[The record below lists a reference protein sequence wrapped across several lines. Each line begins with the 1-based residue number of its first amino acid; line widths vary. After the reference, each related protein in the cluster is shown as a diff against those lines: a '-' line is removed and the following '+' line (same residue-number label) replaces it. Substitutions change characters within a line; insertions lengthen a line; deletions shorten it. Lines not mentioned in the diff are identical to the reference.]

1 MANGEQSMR
10 SRRYAS
16 PSIDYLT
23 TNLAY
28 SAVLSMLP
36 IMLTQRVGSA
46 SVLSGVML
54 GVLSAAARGSTL
66 FLGRLIEKISTLWL
80 MQISLA
86 IIVLGLVSFAWL
98 LQVSP
103 VFALLGLMLFGVGIS
118 LVNFTLRG
126 HIIATTADSKEQASF
141 FSLATLSANLGAAI
155 GPITASYVQ
164 CRLGLANFLIIICLI
179 YAVISVI
186 TGICFERHV
195 YLRTSDSP
203 SEEKTSIL
211 STIGT
216 LLSSR
221 RMLPVLLIVVTGSVM
236 NGQLFSG
243 MSLVFHGFSS
253 DLLPSGLFFTV
264 DAIAGI
270 VLQFPISRLVVRIMD
285 TGKTSTYCMG
295 LSLRLYGIA
304 FVLFAAG
311 TLMQSVWFI
320 FAALLVF
327 ASAECTYA
335 PLTNVAMVE
344 SGENMP
350 LVDILN
356 CRLILT
362 AIGESIGS
370 FCGGF
375 FVPFL
380 TSAFHATWMYW
391 LALSIIAVCGLF
403 VNVSERKCR

>member
-1 MANGEQSMR
+1 
-10 SRRYAS
+10 
-16 PSIDYLT
+16 
-23 TNLAY
+23 
-28 SAVLSMLP
+28 MLP

-203 SEEKTSIL
+203 SEGKTFDSFHHRYIIEQSKNVAGIADCRYWQCDEWAAFFWHVTRISWFFFRFAAEWTVL
-211 STIGT
+211 HCGCHCWDSFAVPHQQAGGT
-216 LLSSR
+216 HHGYR
-221 RMLPVLLIVVTGSVM
+221 KNINVLHGLKPRVVRHRFCAVR
-236 NGQLFSG
+236 SG
-243 MSLVFHGFSS
+243 N
-253 DLLPSGLFFTV
+253 V
-264 DAIAGI
+264 DAIGMVHICCSAGI
-270 VLQFPISRLVVRIMD
+270 CICGMHVR
-285 TGKTSTYCMG
+285 T
-295 LSLRLYGIA
+295 
-304 FVLFAAG
+304 
-311 TLMQSVWFI
+311 
-320 FAALLVF
+320 
-327 ASAECTYA
+327 
-335 PLTNVAMVE
+335 
-344 SGENMP
+344 
-350 LVDILN
+350 VD
-356 CRLILT
+356 
-362 AIGESIGS
+362 
-370 FCGGF
+370 
-375 FVPFL
+375 
-380 TSAFHATWMYW
+380 
-391 LALSIIAVCGLF
+391 
-403 VNVSERKCR
+403 KCRHGGIRRKHASCRHTQLSSYFDSHW

>member
-1 MANGEQSMR
+1 MAHADQLGDYR
-10 SRRYAS
+10 TGT
-16 PSIDYLT
+16 SIFC
-23 TNLAY
+23 
-28 SAVLSMLP
+28 M
-36 IMLTQRVGSA
+36 
-46 SVLSGVML
+46 
-54 GVLSAAARGSTL
+54 
-66 FLGRLIEKISTLWL
+66 
-80 MQISLA
+80 A
-86 IIVLGLVSFAWL
+86 IAGFACICFAWL
-98 LQVSP
+98 DVVRCWHFIGEFHS
-103 VFALLGLMLFGVGIS
+103 S
-118 LVNFTLRG
+118 R

-186 TGICFERHV
+186 TGICFDRHV

-295 LSLRLYGIA
+295 LS
-304 FVLFAAG
+304 
-311 TLMQSVWFI
+311 
-320 FAALLVF
+320 
-327 ASAECTYA
+327 
-335 PLTNVAMVE
+335 
-344 SGENMP
+344 
-350 LVDILN
+350 
-356 CRLILT
+356 
-362 AIGESIGS
+362 
-370 FCGGF
+370 
-375 FVPFL
+375 
-380 TSAFHATWMYW
+380 
-391 LALSIIAVCGLF
+391 
-403 VNVSERKCR
+403 

>member
-1 MANGEQSMR
+1 
-10 SRRYAS
+10 
-16 PSIDYLT
+16 
-23 TNLAY
+23 
-28 SAVLSMLP
+28 MLP

-285 TGKTSTYCMG
+285 TGKHQ
-295 LSLRLYGIA
+295 RIA
-304 FVLFAAG
+304 WA
-311 TLMQSVWFI
+311 
-320 FAALLVF
+320 
-327 ASAECTYA
+327 
-335 PLTNVAMVE
+335 
-344 SGENMP
+344 
-350 LVDILN
+350 
-356 CRLILT
+356 
-362 AIGESIGS
+362 
-370 FCGGF
+370 
-375 FVPFL
+375 
-380 TSAFHATWMYW
+380 
-391 LALSIIAVCGLF
+391 
-403 VNVSERKCR
+403 

>member
-1 MANGEQSMR
+1 MVNGEQSMR
-10 SRRYAS
+10 RRRYAS
-16 PSIDYLT
+16 LSIDYLT

-126 HIIATTADSKEQASF
+126 HIIAATADSKEQASF

-164 CRLGLANFLIIICLI
+164 RRLGFANFLIIICLI

-203 SEEKTSIL
+203 SEENSIL

-295 LSLRLYGIA
+295 LSLGLYGIA
-304 FVLFAAG
+304 FALFAAG
-311 TLMQSVWFI
+311 TLAQSVWFI

-375 FVPFL
+375 FVPLL

-403 VNVSERKCR
+403 VSVSERKCR

>member
-1 MANGEQSMR
+1 MR

-16 PSIDYLT
+16 LSIDYLT

-36 IMLTQRVGSA
+36 IMLTQRVGSV

-236 NGQLFSG
+236 NGQLFFWHVTRISWFFFRSAAEWTVLHCGCHCWDSFAVPHQQAGGTHHGYRKNINVLHGLKPRVVRHRFCAVRSG
-243 MSLVFHGFSS
+243 N
-253 DLLPSGLFFTV
+253 V
-264 DAIAGI
+264 DAIGMVHICCSAGI
-270 VLQFPISRLVVRIMD
+270 CICGMHVR
-285 TGKTSTYCMG
+285 T
-295 LSLRLYGIA
+295 
-304 FVLFAAG
+304 
-311 TLMQSVWFI
+311 
-320 FAALLVF
+320 
-327 ASAECTYA
+327 
-335 PLTNVAMVE
+335 
-344 SGENMP
+344 
-350 LVDILN
+350 VD
-356 CRLILT
+356 
-362 AIGESIGS
+362 
-370 FCGGF
+370 
-375 FVPFL
+375 
-380 TSAFHATWMYW
+380 
-391 LALSIIAVCGLF
+391 
-403 VNVSERKCR
+403 KCRHGGIRRKHASCRHTQLSSYSDSHW

>member
-1 MANGEQSMR
+1 MR

-16 PSIDYLT
+16 LSIDYLT

-186 TGICFERHV
+186 TGICFDRHV

-236 NGQLFSG
+236 NGQLFFWHVTRISWFFFRSAAEWTVLHCGCHCWDSFAVPHQQAGGTHHGYRKNINVLHGLKPRVVRHRFCAVRSG
-243 MSLVFHGFSS
+243 N
-253 DLLPSGLFFTV
+253 V
-264 DAIAGI
+264 DAIGMVHICCSAGI
-270 VLQFPISRLVVRIMD
+270 CICGMHVR
-285 TGKTSTYCMG
+285 T
-295 LSLRLYGIA
+295 
-304 FVLFAAG
+304 
-311 TLMQSVWFI
+311 
-320 FAALLVF
+320 
-327 ASAECTYA
+327 
-335 PLTNVAMVE
+335 
-344 SGENMP
+344 
-350 LVDILN
+350 VD
-356 CRLILT
+356 
-362 AIGESIGS
+362 
-370 FCGGF
+370 
-375 FVPFL
+375 
-380 TSAFHATWMYW
+380 
-391 LALSIIAVCGLF
+391 
-403 VNVSERKCR
+403 KCRHGGIRRKHASCRHTQLSSYSDSHW

>member
-1 MANGEQSMR
+1 MFIYELQIVLQRKNFDSFHHRYIIEQSKNVAGIADC
-10 SRRYAS
+10 RYWQCDEWAAFF
-16 PSIDYLT
+16 
-23 TNLAY
+23 LACHSY
-28 SAVLSMLP
+28 
-36 IMLTQRVGSA
+36 
-46 SVLSGVML
+46 
-54 GVLSAAARGSTL
+54 
-66 FLGRLIEKISTLWL
+66 
-80 MQISLA
+80 
-86 IIVLGLVSFAWL
+86 
-98 LQVSP
+98 
-103 VFALLGLMLFGVGIS
+103 
-118 LVNFTLRG
+118 
-126 HIIATTADSKEQASF
+126 
-141 FSLATLSANLGAAI
+141 FS
-155 GPITASYVQ
+155 
-164 CRLGLANFLIIICLI
+164 
-179 YAVISVI
+179 
-186 TGICFERHV
+186 
-195 YLRTSDSP
+195 
-203 SEEKTSIL
+203 
-211 STIGT
+211 
-216 LLSSR
+216 
-221 RMLPVLLIVVTGSVM
+221 
-236 NGQLFSG
+236 
-243 MSLVFHGFSS
+243 GFSS

-295 LSLRLYGIA
+295 LSLGLYGIA

>member
-1 MANGEQSMR
+1 MR
-10 SRRYAS
+10 RRRYAS
-16 PSIDYLT
+16 LSIDYLT

-46 SVLSGVML
+46 SVLSSVML

-80 MQISLA
+80 MQSSLA

-126 HIIATTADSKEQASF
+126 HIIAATADSKEQASF

-164 CRLGLANFLIIICLI
+164 RRLGFANFLIIICLI

-203 SEEKTSIL
+203 SEENSIL

-295 LSLRLYGIA
+295 LSLGLYGIA
-304 FVLFAAG
+304 FALFAAG
-311 TLMQSVWFI
+311 TLAQSVWFI

-375 FVPFL
+375 FVPLL

-403 VNVSERKCR
+403 VSVSERKCR

>member
-1 MANGEQSMR
+1 MVNGEQSMR
-10 SRRYAS
+10 RRRYAS
-16 PSIDYLT
+16 LSIDYLT

-46 SVLSGVML
+46 SVLSSVML

-80 MQISLA
+80 MQSSLA

-126 HIIATTADSKEQASF
+126 HIIAATADSKEQASF

-164 CRLGLANFLIIICLI
+164 RRLGFANFLIIICLI

-203 SEEKTSIL
+203 SEENSIL

-295 LSLRLYGIA
+295 LSLGLYGIA

-375 FVPFL
+375 FVPLL

-403 VNVSERKCR
+403 VSVSERKCR

>member
-1 MANGEQSMR
+1 MVNGEQSMR
-10 SRRYAS
+10 RRRYAS
-16 PSIDYLT
+16 LSIDYLT

-164 CRLGLANFLIIICLI
+164 RRLGFANFLIIICLI

-203 SEEKTSIL
+203 SEENSIL

-295 LSLRLYGIA
+295 LSLGLYGIA
-304 FVLFAAG
+304 FALFAAG
-311 TLMQSVWFI
+311 TLTQSVWFI

-375 FVPFL
+375 FVPLL

-403 VNVSERKCR
+403 VSVSERKCR

>member
-1 MANGEQSMR
+1 MVNGEQSMR
-10 SRRYAS
+10 RRRYAS
-16 PSIDYLT
+16 LSIDYLT

-80 MQISLA
+80 MQSSLA

-126 HIIATTADSKEQASF
+126 HIIAATADSKEQASF

-164 CRLGLANFLIIICLI
+164 RRLGFANFLIIICLI

-203 SEEKTSIL
+203 SEENSIL

-264 DAIAGI
+264 DRK
-270 VLQFPISRLVVRIMD
+270 SVV
-285 TGKTSTYCMG
+285 
-295 LSLRLYGIA
+295 
-304 FVLFAAG
+304 
-311 TLMQSVWFI
+311 
-320 FAALLVF
+320 
-327 ASAECTYA
+327 
-335 PLTNVAMVE
+335 
-344 SGENMP
+344 
-350 LVDILN
+350 
-356 CRLILT
+356 
-362 AIGESIGS
+362 
-370 FCGGF
+370 
-375 FVPFL
+375 
-380 TSAFHATWMYW
+380 
-391 LALSIIAVCGLF
+391 
-403 VNVSERKCR
+403 

>member
-1 MANGEQSMR
+1 MR
-10 SRRYAS
+10 RRRYAS
-16 PSIDYLT
+16 LSIDYLT

-118 LVNFTLRG
+118 LVNFALRG
-126 HIIATTADSKEQASF
+126 HIIAATADSKEQASF

-164 CRLGLANFLIIICLI
+164 RRLGFANFLIIICLI

-203 SEEKTSIL
+203 SEENSIL

-295 LSLRLYGIA
+295 LSLGLYGIA
-304 FVLFAAG
+304 FALFAAG
-311 TLMQSVWFI
+311 TLAQSVWFI

-375 FVPFL
+375 FVPLL

-403 VNVSERKCR
+403 VSVSERKCR

>member
-1 MANGEQSMR
+1 
-10 SRRYAS
+10 
-16 PSIDYLT
+16 
-23 TNLAY
+23 
-28 SAVLSMLP
+28 MLP

-80 MQISLA
+80 MQSSLA

-126 HIIATTADSKEQASF
+126 HIIAATADSKEQASF

-164 CRLGLANFLIIICLI
+164 RRLGFANFLIIICLI
-179 YAVISVI
+179 YVVISVI

-203 SEEKTSIL
+203 SEENSIL

-295 LSLRLYGIA
+295 LSLGLYGIA
-304 FVLFAAG
+304 FALFAAG
-311 TLMQSVWFI
+311 TLAQSVWFI

-375 FVPFL
+375 FVPLL

-403 VNVSERKCR
+403 VSVSERKCR

>member
-1 MANGEQSMR
+1 
-10 SRRYAS
+10 
-16 PSIDYLT
+16 
-23 TNLAY
+23 
-28 SAVLSMLP
+28 MLP

-186 TGICFERHV
+186 TGICFDRHV

-236 NGQLFSG
+236 NGQLFFWHVTRISWFFFRSAAEWTVLHCGCHCWDSFAVPHQQAGGTHHGYRKNINVLHGLKPRVVRHRFCAVRSG
-243 MSLVFHGFSS
+243 N
-253 DLLPSGLFFTV
+253 V
-264 DAIAGI
+264 DAIGMVHICCSAGI
-270 VLQFPISRLVVRIMD
+270 CICGMHVR
-285 TGKTSTYCMG
+285 T
-295 LSLRLYGIA
+295 
-304 FVLFAAG
+304 
-311 TLMQSVWFI
+311 
-320 FAALLVF
+320 
-327 ASAECTYA
+327 
-335 PLTNVAMVE
+335 
-344 SGENMP
+344 
-350 LVDILN
+350 VD
-356 CRLILT
+356 
-362 AIGESIGS
+362 
-370 FCGGF
+370 
-375 FVPFL
+375 
-380 TSAFHATWMYW
+380 
-391 LALSIIAVCGLF
+391 
-403 VNVSERKCR
+403 KCRHGGIRRKHASCRHTQLSSYSDSHW

>member
-1 MANGEQSMR
+1 
-10 SRRYAS
+10 
-16 PSIDYLT
+16 
-23 TNLAY
+23 
-28 SAVLSMLP
+28 MLP

-126 HIIATTADSKEQASF
+126 HIHLQPLQIARSKHHSF
-141 FSLATLSANLGAAI
+141 AGNLVCELGAAI

-203 SEEKTSIL
+203 SEEKL
-211 STIGT
+211 
-216 LLSSR
+216 R
-221 RMLPVLLIVVTGSVM
+221 FFPPSV
-236 NGQLFSG
+236 
-243 MSLVFHGFSS
+243 H
-253 DLLPSGLFFTV
+253 
-264 DAIAGI
+264 
-270 VLQFPISRLVVRIMD
+270 
-285 TGKTSTYCMG
+285 Y
-295 LSLRLYGIA
+295 
-304 FVLFAAG
+304 
-311 TLMQSVWFI
+311 
-320 FAALLVF
+320 
-327 ASAECTYA
+327 
-335 PLTNVAMVE
+335 
-344 SGENMP
+344 
-350 LVDILN
+350 
-356 CRLILT
+356 
-362 AIGESIGS
+362 
-370 FCGGF
+370 
-375 FVPFL
+375 
-380 TSAFHATWMYW
+380 
-391 LALSIIAVCGLF
+391 
-403 VNVSERKCR
+403 

>member
-1 MANGEQSMR
+1 MVNGEQSMR
-10 SRRYAS
+10 RRRYAS
-16 PSIDYLT
+16 LSIDYLT

-80 MQISLA
+80 MQSSLA

-126 HIIATTADSKEQASF
+126 HIIAATADSKEQASF

-164 CRLGLANFLIIICLI
+164 RRLGFANFLIIICLI

-203 SEEKTSIL
+203 SEENSIL

-295 LSLRLYGIA
+295 LSLGLYGIA

-375 FVPFL
+375 FVPLL

-403 VNVSERKCR
+403 VSVSERKCR

>member
-1 MANGEQSMR
+1 MVNGEQSMR
-10 SRRYAS
+10 RRRYAS
-16 PSIDYLT
+16 LSIDYLT

-80 MQISLA
+80 MQSSLA

-126 HIIATTADSKEQASF
+126 HIIAATADSKEQASF

-164 CRLGLANFLIIICLI
+164 RRLGFANFLIIICLI

-203 SEEKTSIL
+203 SEENSIL

-295 LSLRLYGIA
+295 LSLGLYGIA
-304 FVLFAAG
+304 FCAVRSG
-311 TLMQSVWFI
+311 
-320 FAALLVF
+320 
-327 ASAECTYA
+327 
-335 PLTNVAMVE
+335 NV
-344 SGENMP
+344 
-350 LVDILN
+350 D
-356 CRLILT
+356 
-362 AIGESIGS
+362 AIGMVHICCSAGICI
-370 FCGGF
+370 CGMHVRTVDECRHGGIRRK
-375 FVPFL
+375 
-380 TSAFHATWMYW
+380 HASCRHTQ
-391 LALSIIAVCGLF
+391 LS
-403 VNVSERKCR
+403 SYSDSHW

>member
-1 MANGEQSMR
+1 MR

-16 PSIDYLT
+16 LSIDYLT

-236 NGQLFSG
+236 NGQLFFWHVTRISWFFFRSAAEWTVLHCGCHCWDSFAVPHQQAGGTHHGYRKNINVLHGLKPRVVRHRFCAVRSG
-243 MSLVFHGFSS
+243 N
-253 DLLPSGLFFTV
+253 V
-264 DAIAGI
+264 DAIGMVHICCSAGI
-270 VLQFPISRLVVRIMD
+270 CICGMHVR
-285 TGKTSTYCMG
+285 T
-295 LSLRLYGIA
+295 
-304 FVLFAAG
+304 
-311 TLMQSVWFI
+311 
-320 FAALLVF
+320 
-327 ASAECTYA
+327 
-335 PLTNVAMVE
+335 
-344 SGENMP
+344 
-350 LVDILN
+350 VD
-356 CRLILT
+356 
-362 AIGESIGS
+362 
-370 FCGGF
+370 
-375 FVPFL
+375 
-380 TSAFHATWMYW
+380 
-391 LALSIIAVCGLF
+391 
-403 VNVSERKCR
+403 KCRHGGIRRKHASCRHTQLSSYSDSHW

>member
-1 MANGEQSMR
+1 MR

-16 PSIDYLT
+16 LSIDYLT

-270 VLQFPISRLVVRIMD
+270 VLQFPHQQAGGMHHGYRKNINVLHGLKPRVVRHRFCAVRS
-285 TGKTSTYCMG
+285 G
-295 LSLRLYGIA
+295 
-304 FVLFAAG
+304 
-311 TLMQSVWFI
+311 
-320 FAALLVF
+320 
-327 ASAECTYA
+327 
-335 PLTNVAMVE
+335 NV
-344 SGENMP
+344 
-350 LVDILN
+350 D
-356 CRLILT
+356 
-362 AIGESIGS
+362 AIGMVHICCSAGICI
-370 FCGGF
+370 CGMH
-375 FVPFL
+375 VR
-380 TSAFHATWMYW
+380 T
-391 LALSIIAVCGLF
+391 VD
-403 VNVSERKCR
+403 KCRHGGIRRKHASCRHTQLSSYSDSHW

>member
-1 MANGEQSMR
+1 
-10 SRRYAS
+10 
-16 PSIDYLT
+16 
-23 TNLAY
+23 
-28 SAVLSMLP
+28 MLP

-126 HIIATTADSKEQASF
+126 HIIAA
-141 FSLATLSANLGAAI
+141 
-155 GPITASYVQ
+155 TASYVQ
-164 CRLGLANFLIIICLI
+164 RRLGFANFLIIICLI

-295 LSLRLYGIA
+295 LSLGLYGIA
-304 FVLFAAG
+304 FALFAAG
-311 TLMQSVWFI
+311 TLTQSVWFI

>member
-1 MANGEQSMR
+1 
-10 SRRYAS
+10 
-16 PSIDYLT
+16 
-23 TNLAY
+23 
-28 SAVLSMLP
+28 MLP

-186 TGICFERHV
+186 TGIVLIRHV

-203 SEEKTSIL
+203 SRGKNFDSFHHRYIIEQSKNVAGIADCRYWQCDEWAA
-211 STIGT
+211 
-216 LLSSR
+216 
-221 RMLPVLLIVVTGSVM
+221 
-236 NGQLFSG
+236 FSG

-295 LSLRLYGIA
+295 LSL
-304 FVLFAAG
+304 
-311 TLMQSVWFI
+311 
-320 FAALLVF
+320 
-327 ASAECTYA
+327 
-335 PLTNVAMVE
+335 
-344 SGENMP
+344 
-350 LVDILN
+350 
-356 CRLILT
+356 
-362 AIGESIGS
+362 
-370 FCGGF
+370 
-375 FVPFL
+375 
-380 TSAFHATWMYW
+380 
-391 LALSIIAVCGLF
+391 GL
-403 VNVSERKCR
+403 

>member
-1 MANGEQSMR
+1 MR

-16 PSIDYLT
+16 LSIDYLT

-221 RMLPVLLIVVTGSVM
+221 RMLLVLLIVVTGSVM
-236 NGQLFSG
+236 NGQLFLACRSYF
-243 MSLVFHGFSS
+243 MVFLQICCRVDCSSL
-253 DLLPSGLFFTV
+253 
-264 DAIAGI
+264 
-270 VLQFPISRLVVRIMD
+270 
-285 TGKTSTYCMG
+285 
-295 LSLRLYGIA
+295 
-304 FVLFAAG
+304 
-311 TLMQSVWFI
+311 W
-320 FAALLVF
+320 
-327 ASAECTYA
+327 
-335 PLTNVAMVE
+335 
-344 SGENMP
+344 MP
-350 LVDILN
+350 LL
-356 CRLILT
+356 
-362 AIGESIGS
+362 G
-370 FCGGF
+370 
-375 FVPFL
+375 
-380 TSAFHATWMYW
+380 
-391 LALSIIAVCGLF
+391 
-403 VNVSERKCR
+403 